1 MKDHM
6 TCKDPFV
13 MFLTHKPPKRTMLNE
28 FPIAVSQN
36 FKENFE
42 NQTELICD
50 NTWQF
55 RKIPSTPICLPIISA
70 VKIFSGQ
77 LFLLVL
83 YLVLARKADQEKIFQ
98 ADK

>member
-50 NTWQF
+50 NT
-55 RKIPSTPICLPIISA
+55 
-70 VKIFSGQ
+70 
-77 LFLLVL
+77 
-83 YLVLARKADQEKIFQ
+83 
-98 ADK
+98 